1 MDGKNIL
8 LGVAKDHE
16 YFFKKEK
23 EKKDQE
29 KEQEQEVK
37 EQEVWKIKKPGDIS
51 HEQLLKPS
59 ETCKPENDSKKTKNS
74 KRLHNQLRKPCWKK
88 KRKKTRI
95 YRSSQFY

>member
-37 EQEVWKIKKPGDIS
+37 EQEVWKIKKLGDIS

-59 ETCKPENDSKKTKNS
+59 ETCKPENDLKKTKNS
-74 KRLHNQLRKPCWKK
+74 KRLHNQLRKPC
-88 KRKKTRI
+88 
-95 YRSSQFY
+95 